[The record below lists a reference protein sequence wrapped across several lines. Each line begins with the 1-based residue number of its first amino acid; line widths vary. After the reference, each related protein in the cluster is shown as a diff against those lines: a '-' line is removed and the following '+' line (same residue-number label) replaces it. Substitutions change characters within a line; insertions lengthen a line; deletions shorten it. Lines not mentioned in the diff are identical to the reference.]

1 MSKRKYEPLA
11 TEEED
16 GDDVNESSHSNTCF
30 LSNLSIYW
38 MNSIFKIG
46 SKRPLNQSD
55 FLPLRDED
63 RTRNITERLQ
73 EEWDHHVKEC
83 RSNGARQPKLWK
95 CLMRMVSWEEIFY
108 FMSFFFVESLARVT
122 QPLVLAWIIHLLSSS
137 ETQQPFSYVSC
148 LLLSL
153 SGLSTAC
160 THFSQY
166 RFDLLGMRLR
176 SALKGIVYLKIPLIS
191 QQTIR
196 QTTEGNI
203 TSLISNDAQTVEQ
216 APKWIFPSLCALFEV
231 PTIVCLLLFL
241 IGWQPLV
248 GVAFLILQVPC
259 IIKISSVCARLRLKT
274 AKVTDQRLSA
284 VNEMVTGIRALK
296 THAWE
301 KNYRQKIQEVRGNE
315 ISVLLRKNG
324 LLSIVEGLT
333 FSSSIVAAFLAIL
346 TLVGTRRSL
355 TPTTAF
361 VVLSFMNILRHTLCV
376 RLPNALPITF
386 EIWISLTRIEQFLL
400 LENLPRLGNRK
411 YSQEPSEQENTFDTK
426 PNSYSDWLK
435 DFSLEQSEHHG
446 ETLSGFPDTMGE
458 ERKLSLTSDCLSL
471 TPLRSPGNE
480 INCKPTGKVKENV
493 QLSVSNLTCI
503 LQATGAGEKHLLRD
517 VTFDAPPRS
526 LTVLNGA
533 VGSGKSTL
541 LATIAGE
548 VVKSSGTVTCCGT
561 LAYVPQSSWVFAGTL
576 RDNVLFGEPFH
587 EEKYREVIEACSLT
601 EDIDR
606 FPNGDFSFVGER
618 GVALSGGQRARVS
631 LARAVYAN
639 ADVYLL
645 DDPLSAVDAKV
656 GDHIFR
662 QCVCKLLKD
671 KIVVLGSYAEMNMKA
686 ADQVVALNNG
696 TIQGIGGFEDLK
708 AQGKLTATI
717 TTPADITNMTEED
730 PRILESKEEIDKT
743 QSNLPRESK
752 RLVQHLQIEEEDKA
766 TGHISFKLYWD
777 YFRAG
782 TNPAAL
788 VAVVFLFLVTQVIM
802 VSPNIWL
809 FFMTKMTL
817 ENQQKPI
824 TLAIYASLA
833 SAALGLAIIRGYIF
847 IYVCLK
853 AAESLHNQMVS
864 SLLQTLVLFF
874 DTNPA
879 GRILNRFS
887 KDIGEIDD
895 LLPKIF
901 LLTTQMM
908 LFVFTAA
915 ILPSFTNAW
924 LVLVT
929 IPIFLIF
936 AYLGWYYLKT
946 SRELKRLESICR
958 SPVFSHF
965 SETLTGLDTI
975 RTRKRERDF
984 IDKFYQHQD
993 SHNQAFSM
1001 VLASGRWIG
1010 ARGDLLCSVFIAV
1023 IALLTILLS
1032 QNPALAGLALAS
1044 VVETSILSNYAVRQ
1058 FSEVENF
1065 MTSVE
1070 RVMAYTSL
1078 DPEPGYKIKALPP
1091 INWPHNGHV
1100 SFRNVVMRYYPDGPQ
1115 VLKNLSFEIS
1125 GKTRVGI
1132 VGRTGDGKS
1141 SLVAAILRMPESEG
1155 DIIIDDVPIK
1165 GIQLQETRRCISVLS
1180 QSPVLFSGTLRKN
1193 LDPLENHSD
1202 VELWQV
1208 LQEVKLSSLVE
1219 SLEGQLDFNL
1229 LERGENLSVGERQL
1243 ICLARTLLQQSK
1255 IVILDE
1261 PTAHVDPN
1269 TEKTIWSTVRE
1280 KLNNSTVI
1288 IIAHRLNTVKDCD
1301 VIMVLREGQVAELG
1315 RSRKKS

>member
-1 MSKRKYEPLA
+1 MQ
-11 TEEED
+11 
-16 GDDVNESSHSNTCF
+16 C
-30 LSNLSIYW
+30 
-38 MNSIFKIG
+38 
-46 SKRPLNQSD
+46 
-55 FLPLRDED
+55 
-63 RTRNITERLQ
+63 
-73 EEWDHHVKEC
+73 
-83 RSNGARQPKLWK
+83 
-95 CLMRMVSWEEIFY
+95 
-108 FMSFFFVESLARVT
+108 FFVFICF
-122 QPLVLAWIIHLLSSS
+122 Q
-137 ETQQPFSYVSC
+137 
-148 LLLSL
+148 
-153 SGLSTAC
+153 
-160 THFSQY
+160 
-166 RFDLLGMRLR
+166 
-176 SALKGIVYLKIPLIS
+176 IPLIS
-191 QQTIR
+191 QQAIR

-203 TSLISNDAQTVEQ
+203 TSLISNDAQRMEQ
-216 APKWIFPSLCALFEV
+216 APKWIFQALCALFEV
-231 PTIVCLLLFL
+231 PAVVCLLLFL
-241 IGWQPLV
+241 IGWQALV
-248 GVAFLILQVPC
+248 GVAFLVLQVPC

-274 AKVTDQRLSA
+274 AKVTDQRLSV

-296 THAWE
+296 THAQE
-301 KNYRQKIQEVRGNE
+301 KNYRKKIQEVRGNE
-315 ISVLLRKNG
+315 INVLLRKNAW
-324 LLSIVEGLT
+324 LSIVESLT

-361 VVLSFMNILRHTLCV
+361 VVLSFMNLLRQTLCV

-386 EIWISLTRIEQFLL
+386 ELWISLSRIERFLL

-411 YSQEPSEQENTFDTK
+411 YSQKPSAQENAFDTK
-426 PNSYSDWLK
+426 PNSYLNWLK
-435 DFSLEQSEHHG
+435 DSSLVQDEHHDKI
-446 ETLSGFPDTMGE
+446 LSGFQHAMGE
-458 ERKLSLTSDCLSL
+458 ERKLSLTSASLSF
-471 TPLRSPGNE
+471 TSLRNPGNE
-480 INCKPTGKVKENV
+480 FKRKKKPTGKVEKNV
-493 QLSVSNLTCI
+493 HLSVSNLTCR
-503 LQATGAGEKHLLRD
+503 LQGTGTGEKHLLRD
-517 VTFDAPPRS
+517 VTFAAPPRS
-526 LTVLNGA
+526 LTVLTGA

-541 LATIAGE
+541 SAAIAGE
-548 VVKSSGTVTCCGT
+548 VVKSSGTITCCGT

-576 RDNVLFGEPFH
+576 RDNVLFGEPFD
-587 EEKYREVIEACSLT
+587 EEKYREVIEACALT

-606 FPNGDFSFVGER
+606 FPNGDFSFVGEH

-662 QCVCKLLKD
+662 QCVCKLLTD

-686 ADQVVALNNG
+686 ADQVVVLNKG
-696 TIQGIGGFEDLK
+696 CIQGIGGFEELK
-708 AQGKLTATI
+708 AQGKLIDTI
-717 TTPADITNMTEED
+717 TTPADTTNMTEEQT
-730 PRILESKEEIDKT
+730 RILESKEEIDKT
-743 QSNLPRESK
+743 QSNLPMESK
-752 RLVQHLQIEEEDKA
+752 PFVEHLQIEEEEKA
-766 TGHISFKLYWD
+766 TGHISSKLYWD

-817 ENQQKPI
+817 ENQHKPI
-824 TLAIYASLA
+824 TLVIYASLA
-833 SAALGLAIIRGYIF
+833 SAALGLAIIRGYVF

-853 AAESLHNQMVS
+853 AAESLHNRMVS
-864 SLLQTLVLFF
+864 SLLQALVLFF

-887 KDIGEIDD
+887 KDIGAIDD
-895 LLPKIF
+895 L
-901 LLTTQMM
+901 
-908 LFVFTAA
+908 
-915 ILPSFTNAW
+915 
-924 LVLVT
+924 
-929 IPIFLIF
+929 
-936 AYLGWYYLKT
+936 
-946 SRELKRLESICR
+946 
-958 SPVFSHF
+958 
-965 SETLTGLDTI
+965 
-975 RTRKRERDF
+975 
-984 IDKFYQHQD
+984 YQDH
-993 SHNQAFSM
+993 HNQAYSL

-1023 IALLTILLS
+1023 VALLTILLS

-1044 VVETSILSNYAVRQ
+1044 VIETSNLSNYAVRQ

-1065 MTSVE
+1065 MTSVQ

-1100 SFRNVVMRYYPDGPQ
+1100 SFRNVVMRYYPGGPQ
-1115 VLKNLSFEIS
+1115 VLKNLCFEIS

-1155 DIIIDDVPIK
+1155 NIIIDDVPIK
-1165 GIQLQETRRCISVLS
+1165 DIQLQETRRCISVLS

-1193 LDPLENHSD
+1193 LDPLDNHSD

-1219 SLEGQLDFNL
+1219 SLEGQLDFSL

-1280 KLNNSTVI
+1280 KLKNSTVI

-1301 VIMVLREGQVAELG
+1301 IIMVLREGQVAELG
-1315 RSRKKS
+1315 TIDSLLARKEGIFYQMASSQNFLF